1 MYHEFKCMK
10 FSIGAFLFLGL
21 STGVYAQKV
30 NLQWQGTETVDYGFE
45 KRIYPKFSNEGYSVE
60 NGNVFINVKNKS
72 NGSKVKVDKLQ
83 WTKLNS
89 SDIFETDIN
98 AIGDYEIKGVSY
110 FPNTKEDGEIYQAK
124 IATLKREN
132 NQLYRLE
139 SFEIVPEAQN
149 IARKSGIASKT
160 GTTNNPLK
168 SGTFYKIKVDKS
180 GVFRITKKFFSDN
193 GINVNSVNPQNF
205 RVYGN
210 GGVLLPEFNGDSRYN
225 SLQEVAI
232 QMVGEE
238 DGTWNDQDYAL
249 FYAQGPTG
257 YNLFGRVGYG
267 NAQRDYR
274 NDRSLHVQNIYDDY
288 SYYFISFDQGPG
300 KRITEENTP
309 ITGENFTR
317 FDEYQYINQD
327 KFNLLKLGK
336 VWVDDSFSTEKT
348 VSFKTRTPILATD
361 PVRYRYSVVSFN
373 GSNNTLQSSIN
384 GQNSMT
390 ITTPSSQGTY
400 YKQNPESTITN
411 IPGNS
416 IDLKLVPSTAANPN
430 GSWYFDYAEVL
441 YKQDLSFNGTQM
453 NFRVFDIYEGSGDNY
468 GFTMSNTSA
477 TDQIWDVSDITNVKR
492 KKNASSNTGMY
503 SFGYNAN
510 SQDFNNEFVAFKAEE
525 AFNPQFV
532 SRVENQDL
540 ASLQNIDYLVI
551 TRADMLGQAQRIADY
566 HKTKSGYNTAVVD
579 VAKIFNEYASG
590 SKDLTGIRDFISDL
604 KNNKGGLKYV
614 LILGDAS
621 YDFKDKTSGNDNI
634 VSAYQSEFSSDY
646 SSSYVTD
653 DYIVLTNPQT
663 DTNISNNLPTIP
675 IGRLPASNVA
685 EAKLLVDKTLAY
697 YNALPNQSSPF
708 GEWRMKMDFVAD
720 DDFDGGAPFHNLV
733 EKSIADNFEVGTVR
747 NEYNIRKLYLDAFP
761 QEVSAG
767 GQRYPQVNQAISN
780 DVGNSLYLFYFGH
793 GGINGWA
800 QERVLAVDEV
810 KNFNNYTSVY
820 SRFPLVSTITCEFTL
835 WDEPKVLSTGEQV
848 IKHPTGGAATMIT
861 SSRAIGV
868 SFGRGFTGAFTN
880 ALFELNSNNDFNTL
894 GDAHLKAKLAY
905 GANSNHLK
913 VNFLGDPAMKL
924 SRPQQKMTIDQIDSP
939 VPGKIRA
946 LDFVKISG
954 KVLNAGGTID
964 ANYTGRVIVNIF
976 DKKLTK
982 TTLNND
988 KSGGMTPLLT
998 YKEEN
1003 GPIVK
1008 ASGKVVNGNY
1018 VVEFYVPKDINYDL
1032 GDGRILV
1039 YADNFET
1046 AKTNAQDV
1054 FFNQPYPVGEINPN
1068 GLNDST
1074 PPTVKLFMNNTNF
1087 ADGGI
1092 TDQNPNLLA
1101 CITDDTGINS
1111 TGSGVGHDITVIL
1124 DGQVVNTTVLNDFF
1138 APGEGNGCVNTAL
1151 ADYQK
1156 GNVSYPFRNLT
1167 PGPHQLTFKVWDINN
1182 NSTTATLNFVVKDES
1197 ENKLVLNRLLNWPNP
1212 FTDKTYIHFE
1222 HNCDDI
1228 LDVNVQIYTI
1238 TGKLVRT
1245 LTNSV
1250 TAEPFREGFRTPRQA
1265 IEWDGK
1271 DDFGA
1276 TVAKGTYIYKVLAR
1290 SQNQEKC
1297 KGSASG
1303 VEKLVLLK

>member
-1 MYHEFKCMK
+1 MK
-10 FSIGAFLFLGL
+10 FSIGAVLFLGL
-21 STGVYAQKV
+21 STGVYAQKIT
-30 NLQWQGTETVDYGFE
+30 LQWQGTETVDYGFE
-45 KRIYPKFSNEGYSVE
+45 KRIYPKFTNEGYSIE
-60 NGNVFINVKNKS
+60 NGSIFINVKNKT
-72 NGSKVKVDKLQ
+72 NGGKVKVDKMQ
-83 WTKLNS
+83 WTK
-89 SDIFETDIN
+89 IN
-98 AIGDYEIKGVSY
+98 TSGILDTNGGAIEDYEIKGVSY
-110 FPNTKEDGEIYQAK
+110 FPDERNEGNVYQAK
-124 IATLKREN
+124 IGVLKREN

-139 SFEIVPEAQN
+139 SFEIVTDIQN
-149 IARKSGIASKT
+149 TARKNNLSAKSGSTTNPFKT
-160 GTTNNPLK
+160 GNL
-168 SGTFYKIKVDKS
+168 YKIRVDKS
-180 GVFRITKKFFSDN
+180 GVFRITKKFLSDN
-193 GINVNSVNPQNF
+193 GINVNSINPQNF

-210 GGVLLPEFNGDSRYN
+210 GGALLPEFNGDSRYKAV
-225 SLQEVAI
+225 QEVAI
-232 QMVGEE
+232 QVVGEE
-238 DGTWNDQDYAL
+238 DGVWNDQDYAL

-257 YNLFGRVGYG
+257 YNLFGRIG
-267 NAQRDYR
+267 NGNGQRDYR
-274 NDRSLHVQNIYDDY
+274 TDRSLHVQNIYDDY
-288 SYYFISFDQGPG
+288 AYYFISFDQGPG
-300 KRITEENTP
+300 KRITDEKTP
-309 ITGENFTR
+309 ITGETITR

-336 VWVDDSFSTEKT
+336 VWVDDSFSTEKS
-348 VSFKTRTPILATD
+348 VSFKTRTPILASD
-361 PVRYRYSVVSFN
+361 VVRYRYSVVSFN
-373 GSNNTLQSSIN
+373 GANNTLQATIN
-384 GQNSMT
+384 GQNPYT
-390 ITTPSSQGTY
+390 ITTPSNQGTY
-400 YKQNPESTITN
+400 YKQNPENTISN
-411 IPGNS
+411 ISGNS
-416 IDLKLVPSTAANPN
+416 IDLKFVPSTAANPN

-441 YKQDLSFNGTQM
+441 YKQDLSFNGSQM
-453 NFRVFDIYEGSGDNY
+453 NFRSFDIYEGSGENY
-468 GFTMSNTSA
+468 GFSVTNLA
-477 TDQIWDVSDITNVKR
+477 GGEQIWDVSDVTNAKQML
-492 KKNASSNTGMY
+492 NSTSSSGTY
-503 SFGYNAN
+503 AFGYTAN
-510 SQDFNNEFVAFKAEE
+510 STDFNNEFVAFKSESAY
-525 AFNPQFV
+525 NPQFV
-532 SRVENQDL
+532 GKIENQDL

-551 TRADMLGQAQRIADY
+551 TRADMMAQGQRIADY
-566 HKTKSGYNTAVVD
+566 HKTKNGFNTAVVD
-579 VAKIFNEYASG
+579 IAKIYNEYASG
-590 SKDLTGIRDFISDL
+590 SKDITGIRDFITQL
-604 KNNKGGLKYV
+604 KNEKGGLKYV

-621 YDFKDKTSGNDNI
+621 YDFKDKISGNDNI
-634 VSAYQSEFSSDY
+634 VSAYQSEFSGDY
-646 SSSYVTD
+646 TSSFVTD
-653 DYIVLTNPQT
+653 DYFVLTNPQT
-663 DTNISNNLPTIP
+663 DTNIANNLPTIP
-675 IGRLPASNVA
+675 IGRLPASNVT

-720 DDFDGGAPFHNLV
+720 DDADGGAPFHNLV
-733 EKSIADNFEVGTVR
+733 EKTIVENFETGTTR

-810 KNFNNYTSVY
+810 KNFNNYTAVY

-835 WDEPKVLSTGEQV
+835 WDEPKIFSTGEQV

-868 SFGRGFTGAFTN
+868 SFGRGFTGTFTN
-880 ALFELNSNNDFNTL
+880 SLFELNANNDFNTL
-894 GDAHLKAKLAY
+894 GDAHLKAKQLY
-905 GANSNHLK
+905 GPNSNHLK
-913 VNFLGDPAMKL
+913 VNYLGDPAMKL

-939 VPGKIRA
+939 VSGKIRA
-946 LDFVKISG
+946 LDFVKITG
-954 KVLNAGGTID
+954 KVLSSSSGSVDT
-964 ANYTGRVIVNIF
+964 NYTGRVVVNIF
-976 DKKLTK
+976 DKKLKK

-988 KSGGMTPLLT
+988 KSRAMTPVLP

-1008 ASGKVVNGNY
+1008 ASGKVVNGLY
-1018 VVEFYVPKDINYDL
+1018 TVEFYVPKDINYDL

-1046 AKTNAQDV
+1046 AKTNAHDV
-1054 FFNQPYPVGEINPN
+1054 FYNQTYPVGEINPN
-1068 GLNDST
+1068 GINDTT

-1101 CITDDTGINS
+1101 CVTDDTGINS
-1111 TGSGVGHDITVIL
+1111 TGSGIGHDITVIL

-1138 APGEGNGCVNTAL
+1138 APGEGNGCINTNL

-1156 GNVSYPFRNLT
+1156 GYVNYPFRNLA

-1197 ENKLVLNRLLNWPNP
+1197 QSKLVMNRLLNWPNP
-1212 FTDKTYIHFE
+1212 FTEKTYIHFE

-1245 LTNSV
+1245 LVNSV
-1250 TAEPFREGFRTPRQA
+1250 TSEPFREGFRTPRQA

-1276 TVAKGTYIYKVLAR
+1276 TVAKGTYIYKVMAR
-1290 SQNQEKC
+1290 SQNQDKC

-1303 VEKLVLLK
+1303 VEKLVVLK